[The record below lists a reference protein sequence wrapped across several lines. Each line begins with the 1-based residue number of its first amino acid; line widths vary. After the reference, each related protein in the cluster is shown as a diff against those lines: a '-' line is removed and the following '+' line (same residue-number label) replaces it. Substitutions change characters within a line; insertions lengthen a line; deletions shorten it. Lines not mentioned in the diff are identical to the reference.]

1 MTVVATTRTGRRV
14 EDQPI
19 RVEVVPQE
27 EIDEKVFMTP
37 GDVSMMLTETNGLRV
52 QVTSPSLGAA
62 SVRVQGLRGRYTQV
76 LADGLPLYG
85 PAGTIGILQI
95 PPMDLG
101 QVEVI
106 KGVASALYGG
116 SALGGVINLIS
127 RQPQRNRSE
136 QELLINRTTRGGTD
150 GVAWLS
156 GHGDGNWG
164 YSFLGGGHFQQRN
177 DIDNDGWTDLPSYRR
192 AVARPRFMWED
203 GSGRSIFFTA
213 GAMAEDRRGGT
224 MPGRVAP
231 DGRPSPENL
240 TTQRFDGG
248 VVARIPAGTS
258 RFLTL
263 RSSGLGQWHDHQ
275 FGANAETDFHHTWFG
290 EGALTGQSGRHVW
303 VVGGAMQR
311 DGYDA
316 KDVSGFDYTYNV
328 PGVFVQDDFS
338 PTTWAIVSASAR
350 ADFHNAY
357 GNFFSPRISTLLRPR
372 SGWTV
377 RLSAGTGFVAPT
389 PFIEETEA
397 AGLSH
402 VRPLGDLEP
411 ERGRSA
417 SFDIGWHR
425 GSLELNA
432 SVFGSQIR
440 APLFLSGNEIVNA
453 TGPVSTRGSEFIAR
467 YHVEGMDLIATHMY
481 VWSTEADPDGDG
493 RREVPLNPR
502 HTAGVDWLW
511 SITRSI
517 RLGVE
522 FFYTGRQRI
531 DQSPYREAS
540 EPYLLSGF
548 VAEWRVGG
556 ARLFVNL
563 ENLSDI
569 RQTNYDS
576 LVRPS
581 PGPLGVWT
589 VDAWGPLEGRILNG
603 GIRLG
608 L

>member
-1 MTVVATTRTGRRV
+1 
-14 EDQPI
+14 
-19 RVEVVPQE
+19 
-27 EIDEKVFMTP
+27 
-37 GDVSMMLTETNGLRV
+37 MMLTETNGLRV

-177 DIDNDGWTDLPSYRR
+177 DIDEDGWTDLPSYRR
-192 AVARPRFMWED
+192 AIARPRFMWED

-231 DGRPSPENL
+231 DGQPSPENL
-240 TTQRFDGG
+240 TTRRFDGG

-316 KDVSGFDYTYNV
+316 KECERVRLHLQRAWRVRSGRLLPHHLGDRL
-328 PGVFVQDDFS
+328 GKRARRFS
-338 PTTWAIVSASAR
+338 QRVRELFQPAHFHAPASAARMDRAPFSGNRICRADAVHRGDRGGRADTRPSARGPRTGARTQRVVRHRVAARLDRVECQRLRIADTHPAVSAR
-350 ADFHNAY
+350 
-357 GNFFSPRISTLLRPR
+357 
-372 SGWTV
+372 
-377 RLSAGTGFVAPT
+377 
-389 PFIEETEA
+389 
-397 AGLSH
+397 
-402 VRPLGDLEP
+402 
-411 ERGRSA
+411 ER
-417 SFDIGWHR
+417 D
-425 GSLELNA
+425 
-432 SVFGSQIR
+432 
-440 APLFLSGNEIVNA
+440 
-453 TGPVSTRGSEFIAR
+453 
-467 YHVEGMDLIATHMY
+467 
-481 VWSTEADPDGDG
+481 
-493 RREVPLNPR
+493 
-502 HTAGVDWLW
+502 
-511 SITRSI
+511 
-517 RLGVE
+517 
-522 FFYTGRQRI
+522 RQR
-531 DQSPYREAS
+531 R
-540 EPYLLSGF
+540 G
-548 VAEWRVGG
+548 
-556 ARLFVNL
+556 
-563 ENLSDI
+563 
-569 RQTNYDS
+569 
-576 LVRPS
+576 
-581 PGPLGVWT
+581 PGPHSRLRIHRAVPRRR
-589 VDAWGPLEGRILNG
+589 AWI
-603 GIRLG
+603 
-608 L
+608 